1 MTLNYSE
8 TDFAK
13 SQYSSRI
20 VNVNPFNVVDF
31 SGTMTLS
38 PKQDYWVET
47 LFLPEITL
55 RKSAWA
61 WTTQP
66 AAIPP
71 VIVPPPPLGELPY
84 PGVKYILPNNLGA
97 AYYSG
102 PSQISID
109 TIMGWDSATRAL
121 STWEYPDIQQYIRN
135 GLNLR

>member
-1 MTLNYSE
+1 
-8 TDFAK
+8 
-13 SQYSSRI
+13 
-20 VNVNPFNVVDF
+20 VNPFNVVDF
-31 SGTMTLS
+31 SGSLTLS

-55 RKSAWA
+55 RRNAWA

-71 VIVPPPPLGELPY
+71 VLAEPYNIPELPY
-84 PGVKYILPNNLGA
+84 TGVKYELPNTLGS

-102 PSQISID
+102 PSEISID
-109 TIMGWDSATRAL
+109 TIMGWDSKTRAL
-121 STWEYPDIQQYIRN
+121 STWEYPSIQQYIRN